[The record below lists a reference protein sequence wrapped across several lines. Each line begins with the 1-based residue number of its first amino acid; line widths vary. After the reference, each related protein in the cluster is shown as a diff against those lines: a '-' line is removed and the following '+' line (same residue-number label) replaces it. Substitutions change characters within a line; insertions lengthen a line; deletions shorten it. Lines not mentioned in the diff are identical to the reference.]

1 VLTVLH
7 GESEF
12 RRERELAE
20 LRISQDP
27 EGLATVRFP
36 RGTPIPTIMAAAR
49 TPGFFLDQRLV
60 ITECLLADHISQQ
73 QLDPDLVH
81 ALATLPSS
89 CHIIALEP
97 PLPPAV
103 LDRLRAALGDAVT
116 FVDCNVPIGEK
127 LIDWITER
135 ARSYGVEIE
144 PSAAEELVIAIDPTA
159 LQRRREHAG
168 SQSDQQAGLDLARV
182 DQELAKLATAVY
194 PEKVIRVAVVREL
207 VAADDAPLEW
217 ALIDALNR
225 GDATAIVREL
235 ERALDTNAVPD
246 VLLAQL
252 ASHFEALFA
261 AQILP
266 HLSPD
271 AVAAAT
277 GLSARRIAQVRRIL
291 STRSSMNAGAMLAAL
306 RAIDASLKRG
316 IVIDSEAALAVT
328 LLAGAQRV
336 RPEVRRSER

>member
-1 VLTVLH
+1 MLTVLH

-20 LRISQDP
+20 LRISHDP

-60 ITECLLADHISQQ
+60 ITECLLADHIRQQ
-73 QLDPDLVH
+73 QLDPNLVH

-89 CHIIALEP
+89 CHIISLEP
-97 PLPPAV
+97 PLPPATH
-103 LDRLRAALGDAVT
+103 DRLRAALGDAVT
-116 FVDCNVPIGEK
+116 FVDCSVPMGGK
-127 LIDWITER
+127 LIDWVTER

-144 PSAAEELVIAIDPTA
+144 PAAAEELLIAIDPTA

-168 SQSDQQAGLDLARV
+168 SESDQPTGLDLARV

-194 PEKVIRVAVVREL
+194 PEKIIRVAAVREL
-207 VAADDAPLEW
+207 VVADDAPLEW

-225 GDATAIVREL
+225 GDATAIAREL
-235 ERALDTNAVPD
+235 ERALETNAVLD

-252 ASHFEALFA
+252 ANHFEALFA

-266 HLSPD
+266 QLSPD
-271 AVAAAT
+271 VVAAAT

-291 STRSSMNAGAMLAAL
+291 SIRSPKNAGAMLTAL

-316 IVIDSEAALAVT
+316 ILIDGEAALAAT
-328 LLAGAQRV
+328 LLTGAQRV
-336 RPEVRRSER
+336 RPVIRRSER

>member
-1 VLTVLH
+1 MLTVLH

-20 LRISQDP
+20 LRISHDP

-60 ITECLLADHISQQ
+60 ITECLLADHIRQQ
-73 QLDPDLVH
+73 QLDPNLVH

-89 CHIIALEP
+89 CHIISLEP
-97 PLPPAV
+97 PLPPATH
-103 LDRLRAALGDAVT
+103 DRLRAALGDAVT
-116 FVDCNVPIGEK
+116 FVDCSVPMGEK
-127 LIDWITER
+127 LIDWVTER

-144 PSAAEELVIAIDPTA
+144 PAAAEELLIAIDPTA

-168 SQSDQQAGLDLARV
+168 SESDQPTGLDLARV

-194 PEKVIRVAVVREL
+194 PEKIIRVAAVREL
-207 VAADDAPLEW
+207 VVADDAPLEW

-225 GDATAIVREL
+225 GDATAIAREL
-235 ERALDTNAVPD
+235 ERALETNAVLD

-252 ASHFEALFA
+252 ANHFEALFA
-261 AQILP
+261 AQVLP
-266 HLSPD
+266 QLSPD
-271 AVAAAT
+271 VVAAAT

-291 STRSSMNAGAMLAAL
+291 SIRSPKNAGAMLTAL

-316 IVIDSEAALAVT
+316 ILIDGEAALAAT
-328 LLAGAQRV
+328 LLTGAQRV
-336 RPEVRRSER
+336 RPVIRRSER

>member
-1 VLTVLH
+1 MLTVLH

-20 LRISQDP
+20 LRISHDP

-60 ITECLLADHISQQ
+60 ITECLLADHIRQQ
-73 QLDPDLVH
+73 QLDPELVH

-89 CHIIALEP
+89 CHIISLEP
-97 PLPPAV
+97 PLPPATH
-103 LDRLRAALGDAVT
+103 DRLRAALGDAVT
-116 FVDCNVPIGEK
+116 FVDCSVPMGEK
-127 LIDWITER
+127 LIDWVTER

-144 PSAAEELVIAIDPTA
+144 PAAAEELLIAIDPTA

-168 SQSDQQAGLDLARV
+168 SESDQPTGLDLARV

-194 PEKVIRVAVVREL
+194 PEKIIRVAAVREL
-207 VAADDAPLEW
+207 VVADDAPLEW

-225 GDATAIVREL
+225 GDATAIAREL
-235 ERALDTNAVPD
+235 ERALETNAVLD

-252 ASHFEALFA
+252 ANHFEALFA
-261 AQILP
+261 AQVLP
-266 HLSPD
+266 QLSPD
-271 AVAAAT
+271 VVAAAT

-291 STRSSMNAGAMLAAL
+291 SIRSPKNAGAMLTAL

-316 IVIDSEAALAVT
+316 ILIDGEAALAAT
-328 LLAGAQRV
+328 LLTGAQRV
-336 RPEVRRSER
+336 RPVIRRSER

>member
-20 LRISQDP
+20 LRISHDP

-60 ITECLLADHISQQ
+60 ITECLLADHIRQQ
-73 QLDPDLVH
+73 QLDPNLVH

-89 CHIIALEP
+89 CHIISLEP
-97 PLPPAV
+97 PLPPATH
-103 LDRLRAALGDAVT
+103 DRLRAALGDAVT
-116 FVDCNVPIGEK
+116 FVDCSVPMGEK
-127 LIDWITER
+127 LIDWVTER

-144 PSAAEELVIAIDPTA
+144 PAAAEELLIAIDPTA

-168 SQSDQQAGLDLARV
+168 SESDQPTGLDLARV

-194 PEKVIRVAVVREL
+194 PEKIIRVAAVREL
-207 VAADDAPLEW
+207 VVADDAPLEW

-225 GDATAIVREL
+225 GDATAIAREL
-235 ERALDTNAVPD
+235 ERALETNAVLD

-252 ASHFEALFA
+252 ANHFEALFA
-261 AQILP
+261 AQVLP
-266 HLSPD
+266 QLSPD
-271 AVAAAT
+271 VVAAAT

-291 STRSSMNAGAMLAAL
+291 SIRSPKNAGAMLTAL

-316 IVIDSEAALAVT
+316 ILIDGEAALAAT
-328 LLAGAQRV
+328 LLTGAQRV
-336 RPEVRRSER
+336 RPVIRRSER